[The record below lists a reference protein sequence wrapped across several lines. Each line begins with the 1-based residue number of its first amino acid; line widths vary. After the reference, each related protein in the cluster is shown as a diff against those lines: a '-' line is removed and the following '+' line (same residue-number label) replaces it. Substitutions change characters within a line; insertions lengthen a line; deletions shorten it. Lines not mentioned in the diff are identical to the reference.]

1 MSLLPQNGEFID
13 LCRGPHVPYST
24 MIQAFAA
31 TRNSATN
38 WLAKT
43 ENDTLQRIYGVSFPD
58 KKELKKWQE
67 FQEQVRESSLFA
79 SAYYHWTAD
88 C

>member
-1 MSLLPQNGEFID
+1 
-13 LCRGPHVPYST
+13 VPYST

-67 FQEQVRESSLFA
+67 FQEQVRILYFLNIIP
-79 SAYYHWTAD
+79 YYYILLP
-88 C
+88 